1 MSADADGALKFT
13 FSTPG
18 RGKQAIVCVLTEKDD
33 QIRANTTIQK
43 RMGLL

>member
-13 FSTPG
+13 FSTHG

-33 QIRANTTIQK
+33 QIRANATIQK